1 MRRIAQH
8 KRIRIGTVG
17 HGYGRLR
24 LRQAAAAVGPD
35 WSFWIPVLGI
45 ALFVSPLLGSA
56 VASSFPEIGPRPLTV
71 KEAFAAVTPL
81 KLQLDPI
88 APPASARIPGA
99 AALAA
104 GDIPGDGDQ
113 AALADGASDFASGP
127 GALPVSSPVATATAL
142 TTALPYALDEREA
155 ADEAADERLIGSVP
169 PAVKST
175 LVAGWRLAAV
185 HEAYAK
191 LGTRY
196 RWGGEQPGGF
206 DCSGFVQYVMRKQ
219 GITLPRTAREMRY
232 ATRAIGSHELQPG
245 DLVFFQNPDHVGIY
259 IGDKMFVHASSG
271 RGQVTIST
279 LDGGY
284 YQRRYIGS
292 GRAAE

>member
-17 HGYGRLR
+17 FGYGRLR
-24 LRQAAAAVGPD
+24 LRQAAAAVEPD

-81 KLQLDPI
+81 KFQLAPI
-88 APPASARIPGA
+88 IPSGGANAPASHLIA
-99 AALAA
+99 AESVAPVESVEEIADAPANPVA
-104 GDIPGDGDQ
+104 GR
-113 AALADGASDFASGP
+113 GP
-127 GALPVSSPVATATAL
+127 LSLSSPVATATAM
-142 TTALPYALDEREA
+142 TNAFPYALDERDA
-155 ADEAADERLIGSVP
+155 ADEAADERAAGNIFSRSQNLAS
-169 PAVKST
+169 
-175 LVAGWRLAAV
+175 GWRLAAV
-185 HEAYAK
+185 HDAYAK

-206 DCSGFVQYVMRKQ
+206 DCSGFVQYVMRRQ
-219 GITLPRTAREMRY
+219 GIELPRTAREMRG
-232 ATRAIGSHELQPG
+232 ATRAIGANELKPG
-245 DLVFFQNPDHVGIY
+245 DLVFFHNPDHVGIY